1 MHPVGRNNP
10 CGAKEQDKD
19 ADLDERRWY
28 IEKTAENGWSRNV
41 LVHQIESGLYQRQVL
56 ANKVSNF
63 EHRLPSPQSE
73 LAEQALLFGVTSSL
87 PDDLE
92 KQLPSVEDI
101 QKRIR

>member
-1 MHPVGRNNP
+1 MHPAGRNNP

-56 ANKVSNF
+56 ANMILYLTKVKFTEKGDSND
-63 EHRLPSPQSE
+63 
-73 LAEQALLFGVTSSL
+73 AADNCIG
-87 PDDLE
+87 
-92 KQLPSVEDI
+92 
-101 QKRIR
+101 

>member
-1 MHPVGRNNP
+1 MHPAGRNNP

-28 IEKTAENGWSRNV
+28 IEKTAENGWSHNV

-56 ANKVSNF
+56 ANSKPIGVS
-63 EHRLPSPQSE
+63 EYK
-73 LAEQALLFGVTSSL
+73 VTSSL

>member
-1 MHPVGRNNP
+1 M
-10 CGAKEQDKD
+10 DKV

-28 IEKTAENGWSRNV
+28 VEKTAENGWPRNV

-73 LAEQALLFGVTSSL
+73 LAEQALLFWVTSVQARICRAVEFL
-87 PDDLE
+87 
-92 KQLPSVEDI
+92 SVGSGWYFEENTG
-101 QKRIR
+101 